1 MKDSNSLEQVYR
13 LDARAAFAEVM
24 LTGLPYDKAMINFVN
39 YNASAQAGQ
48 RSTGEVAIWINI
60 YEAQRLAR
68 DILSGRVAK
77 LGAKAKKAA
86 ADAGKKYPDA
96 VFTSIGGTGSKRA
109 GDQGIVAREFTIS
122 PGSSQPWVLCAKQ
135 GKAHE
140 TDRGL
145 IVMDGPPQTTVRIA
159 CSDAKLKEFALAI
172 ETVERIWEQL
182 RFIPA
187 ASELMRVAND
197 RRQAAI
203 DAAKAAA
210 AERTAS

>member
-1 MKDSNSLEQVYR
+1 MKDNNSLEQVFR

-39 YNASAQAGQ
+39 YNASAPQGQ

-68 DILSGRVAK
+68 DILSGRIAK
-77 LGAKAKKAA
+77 LGEKAKKAA
-86 ADAGKKYPDA
+86 ASAGKKYPDA

-145 IVMDGPPQTTVRIA
+145 IVMDGTPQIAIRIA
-159 CSDAKLKEFALAI
+159 CSNDKLKEFALAV